1 MVGDFLNDS
10 QQITHY
16 DQNAEATSSAQ
27 DAPQAPIQE
36 AQQQPNENVNW
47 KRMREENERY
57 KREADDLRKQ
67 LESRVGDDELVEQRH
82 LKQIKQ
88 QLEQQTLELRV
99 KSKCPDFD
107 DIVNSKSLEKLAKE
121 DPELAYTLDST
132 SDMYAKAISAYKIIK
147 AKQPREEAMPTEEDE
162 MFEENQYKPRNTN
175 TLYNKQDS
183 ALGKAN
189 AFQRGLSQEQ
199 KDTLWKEM
207 QEAIKNR

>member
-1 MVGDFLNDS
+1 MVGDFLNDGE
-10 QQITHY
+10 QINHY
-16 DQNAEATSSAQ
+16 DQTSESSSATQ
-27 DAPQAPIQE
+27 TTSQTTAQE
-36 AQQQPNENVNW
+36 TQQQTSENINW

-107 DIVNSKSLEKLAKE
+107 EVVNSKSLEALAKE

-132 SDMYAKAISAYKIIK
+132 QDMYAKAISAYKIIK
-147 AKQPREEAMPTEEDE
+147 AKQPREEPPQSEDDE
-162 MFEENQYKPRNTN
+162 MFEENKTKPRNTN

-189 AFQRGLSQEQ
+189 AFQRGLSQDQ